1 MQRTRAGVL
10 ASARSTAPAR
20 TNILPAVGRLLV
32 VALMGA
38 FVVMPG
44 GAGAESLYTGPAPR
58 PGPDLLY
65 AERPP
70 LAPQLT
76 NRKPWRA
83 KPILVSGSSA
93 YRKGEFLYQDFLYD
107 DSGARLTTDPE
118 DERTA
123 GNLFSKHNGT
133 YTYPTAEGYAN
144 NAADLV
150 ELRVKRLRRKTAF
163 RVTLNTLKDSS
174 LVAFSIA
181 IGGTEGELE
190 EFPFGANVQ
199 APAELFLTVHPDGDA
214 MVAELATADG
224 ETTAEYPAR
233 VLRRRRQ
240 VEVRIPRADWNPRRR
255 TVRLAAGVGL
265 WDAEGGQYLLPG
277 ASASESAPGGA
288 GAAAAP
294 AAFFNVA
301 FRGDEPFPAPTESE
315 QAIVNAA
322 WWRDREQG
330 TALAAG
336 DISEFFA
343 EVSFRKLAR
352 RVRDNSD
359 VPKTGAMDRIYG
371 SRFELSQGADFSV
384 SCFPGDAS
392 QCPGQYQ
399 GRLQPYA
406 IYIPEKPPPR
416 RGYGLTLLLHSLS
429 ANYNQYLG
437 TRHQSQFGDR
447 GPGSIV
453 ITPEARG
460 PDEFYE
466 NYGAAD
472 VFDVWSDVA
481 SRFKLDPRW
490 TVATGYSMGAIG
502 TFSLAAHYPDL
513 FARIQP
519 TVGDEGETAVL
530 ASLRNVPVLMWNNHG
545 DELVNNL
552 GFQETADALDE
563 LGYRYELDAF
573 QPCANPAC
581 SALFP
586 NHLQLAINDWYA
598 PAADFLGT
606 VRVARNPAHV
616 TYVVNPARDYP
627 DLDLVGD
634 HAYWL
639 SRLKL
644 REGAEQGQIDA
655 ISHGFGVG
663 DPEPSQTERGA
674 GTLEGGNYGTLMYT
688 SQKKTWGEVPAQP
701 PENHVEI
708 TATGIESA
716 VLHVRRARVDC
727 QVELEIESDG
737 PLAVRLA
744 GCGRTVTG

>member
-1 MQRTRAGVL
+1 MAVAVPGV
-10 ASARSTAPAR
+10 ASAA
-20 TNILPAVGRLLV
+20 
-32 VALMGA
+32 
-38 FVVMPG
+38 
-44 GAGAESLYTGPAPR
+44 SLYTGPAPR

-65 AERPP
+65 AKRPP
-70 LAPQLT
+70 VAPQLT

-83 KPILVSGSSA
+83 KPILVSGTTA
-93 YRKGEFLYQDFLYD
+93 YRRGEFLYQDFLYD
-107 DSGARLTTDPE
+107 DSGAKLTVDPN
-118 DERTA
+118 DPRTA

-163 RVTLNTLKDSS
+163 RVTLNTLKDPA

-181 IGGTEGELE
+181 IGGEEGELQA
-190 EFPFGANVQ
+190 FPFGANVQ
-199 APAELFLTVHPDGDA
+199 APAERFLTVHPDGEA
-214 MVAELATADG
+214 MVGELTDPAG
-224 ETTAEYPAR
+224 ETIGTFPAR
-233 VLRRRRQ
+233 VDLRRRQ
-240 VEVRIPRADWNPRRR
+240 VEVRVPRRSWNPRRR
-255 TVRLAAGVGL
+255 SIRMAAGVGL
-265 WDAEGGQYLLPG
+265 WDAAAGEYLVPG
-277 ASASESAPGGA
+277 SSREDASPGGA
-288 GAAAAP
+288 AGSSAP

-301 FRGDEPFPAPTESE
+301 FRGDEPFPAPTDNEN
-315 QAIVNAA
+315 AVIDAA
-322 WWRDREQG
+322 WWRDRAQG
-330 TALAAG
+330 AALAAG
-336 DISEFFA
+336 DISPFFA
-343 EVSFRKLAR
+343 TVDFRKLAR

-371 SRFELSQGADFSV
+371 SRFELAQGADFSV
-384 SCFPGDAS
+384 SCFPGDAAT
-392 QCPGQYQ
+392 CPGQYQ

-406 IYIPEKPPPR
+406 IYIPKKPPPK

-437 TRHQSQFGDR
+437 TRNQSQFGDR
-447 GPGSIV
+447 GRGSIV

-481 SRFKLDPRW
+481 SRYRLDPGW
-490 TVATGYSMGAIG
+490 TAVTGYSMGGIG
-502 TFSLAAHYPDL
+502 TFRLAAHYPDL
-513 FARIQP
+513 FARAQP
-519 TVGDEGETAVL
+519 TVGDEGALEVL

-545 DELVNNL
+545 DELVNNT
-552 GFQETADALDE
+552 GFQETADALDD

-573 QPCANPAC
+573 QPCANPGC

-598 PAADFLGT
+598 PAAEFLGT
-606 VRVARNPAHV
+606 ARVERNPAHV
-616 TYVVNPARDYP
+616 TYVVNPSRNYP

-644 REGAEQGQIDA
+644 REGAAQGRIDA
-655 ISHGFGVG
+655 ISRGFGVG
-663 DPEPSQTERGA
+663 EPEPGETERGT
-674 GTLEGGNYGTLMYT
+674 GTLEGGNYGTLVYT
-688 SQKKTWGEVPAQP
+688 RQRKAWGEPPAQP
-701 PENHVEI
+701 AENKVAI
-708 TATGIESA
+708 VASGIESA
-716 VLHVRRARVDC
+716 TLHVKRARVDC
-727 QVELEIESDG
+727 DVEVEIESDG
-737 PLAVRLA
+737 PLAVKLA